1 LVGDAFVCH
10 IEFPSGVGA
19 RGIGVRGA
27 ALLENNTNSYFLDP
41 AKHHPALI
49 TNFLSQPDRLFG
61 AKYGENWATRLWMV
75 YAQAD
80 KRWGEADTG
89 VISLELLTVLGAGPL
104 ALYICAGIARRNPMV
119 GFWMVVLATA
129 ELYGGQSPFHLSY
142 SLSLFSF
149 ELC

>member
-1 LVGDAFVCH
+1 MPYLPFAILSFRLELVREV
-10 IEFPSGVGA
+10 SKS
-19 RGIGVRGA
+19 RGA
-27 ALLENNTNSYFLDP
+27 ALLENNANSPPDP

-61 AKYGENWATRLWMV
+61 ARYGENWATRLWMV

-129 ELYGGQSPFHLSY
+129 ELYGGQSPLPLFY
-142 SLSLFSF
+142 SFSLFSF

>member
-1 LVGDAFVCH
+1 MRRRSIVVILESVFRFSALAKKDA
-10 IEFPSGVGA
+10 
-19 RGIGVRGA
+19 
-27 ALLENNTNSYFLDP
+27 NSHLLDP